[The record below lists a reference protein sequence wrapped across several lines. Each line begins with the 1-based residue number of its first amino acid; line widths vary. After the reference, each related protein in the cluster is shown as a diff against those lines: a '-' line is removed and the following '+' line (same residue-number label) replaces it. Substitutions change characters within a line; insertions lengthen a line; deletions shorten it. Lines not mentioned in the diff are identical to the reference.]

1 MKISTDADIRRL
13 AIVVKDSNDAI
24 TLQDLLGNIKAWNR
38 GAEKMYGY
46 TEAEALKMNITQVV
60 PPGKKKEE
68 MEYLQRIA
76 SGEIVESFET
86 QRITKNG
93 KVLDIWLVVTCLKDD
108 SGIIDSIA
116 TTERDITEIKN
127 ELRRKEIEVK
137 TLRGLLPICASCKEI
152 RDDSGYWHQI
162 ESYIRDHSEAE
173 FSHSICPKCADKL
186 YPESKPMDA
195 HVHYIRIDNRHVLH
209 TIKDDLDP
217 ELYVECNLCGAIMI
231 EAEDVKEVLEE
242 LSDELG
248 EYPDYRDRKIHQVL
262 NKALFEIPID
272 EDSPDFY
279 NFSDM
284 QVVLFNDNDCKCFGG
299 PQSKPLTTVKRS

>member
-1 MKISTDADIRRL
+1 MKTSTDADIRRL
-13 AIVVKDSNDAI
+13 AVVVKDSNDAI
-24 TLQDLLGNIKAWNR
+24 TVQDLQGNIQAWNR

-46 TEAEALKMNITQVV
+46 TEAEALEMNIVQVV
-60 PPGKKKEE
+60 PPGKKKET
-68 MEYLQRIA
+68 MEYLEQIG
-76 SGEIVESFET
+76 SGKIMESFES

-127 ELRRKEIEVK
+127 EQRKKEAEVK
-137 TLRGLLPICASCKEI
+137 KLRGLLPICASCKKI
-152 RDDSGYWHQI
+152 RDDRGYWHQI

-173 FSHSICPKCADKL
+173 FSHSICPKCEEKL
-186 YPESKPMDA
+186 YPESQPMDT
-195 HVHYIRIDNRHVLH
+195 HFHYIRIDNRHVLH

-217 ELYVECNLCGAIMI
+217 ELYVECDLCGAIMI
-231 EAEDVKEVLEE
+231 EAWDVKEVLED

-248 EYPDYRDRKIHQVL
+248 EYPDYRDRKIYEVL
-262 NKALFEIPID
+262 NEALFENPID
-272 EDSPDFY
+272 EDSPDSY
-279 NFSDM
+279 NLSDM

-299 PQSKPLTTVKRS
+299 PQSKALTTVKMS

>member
-1 MKISTDADIRRL
+1 MKTSTDADIRRL
-13 AIVVKDSNDAI
+13 AVVVRDSNDAI
-24 TLQDLLGNIKAWNR
+24 TVQDLLGNIKAWNR

-46 TEAEALKMNITQVV
+46 TEAEALEMNITQVV
-60 PPGKKKEE
+60 PPDKKKEE
-68 MEYLQRIA
+68 IEYLQRIA
-76 SGEIVESFET
+76 SGQIVESFET

-108 SGIIDSIA
+108 SGLIDSIA

-127 ELRRKEIEVK
+127 ELRKKEAEVK
-137 TLRGLLPICASCKEI
+137 TLKGLLPICASCKEI
-152 RDDSGYWHQI
+152 RDDRGYWHQI

-173 FSHSICPKCADKL
+173 FSHSICPKCAEKL
-186 YPESKPMDA
+186 YPESKPRDA

-217 ELYVECNLCGAIMI
+217 ELYVECDLCGAIMI
-231 EAEDVKEVLEE
+231 EAWDVKEVLED

-248 EYPDYRDRKIHQVL
+248 EYPDYRDRKIYEVL

-272 EDSPDFY
+272 EDGPDFY
-279 NFSDM
+279 NFSGM
-284 QVVLFNDNDCKCFGG
+284 QVVLFNDNECECFGG
-299 PQSKPLTTVKRS
+299 PQSKPLTTVKMS